1 VTRGAATPAAA
12 TPAARPRS
20 WVVALEVDEDP
31 DGPDLDVKAVA
42 RRMEAVA
49 GIHPSSAGGRR
60 HSFLVRLDGQDA
72 ADALVAA
79 VSRFREA
86 PVRGGALLG
95 ARVVRSDDED
105 ATSGRRVVPRP
116 RILAAAACALLGA
129 AAMFALVQSGDG
141 HRSVTATRA
150 VSIGNLLS
158 NGSFEVA
165 SERVDKRG
173 LARGVTGWGDAHMT
187 LVSTPVHTGKR
198 AQRLQVGV
206 GRAGGLWF
214 EVPVEAGK
222 IYEQSGWIQVS
233 DIAGGSRVE
242 MMVEWYG
249 SDANMIDYH
258 VLALTSSDTALVR
271 RSQTV
276 QAPPHSARARYLV
289 NITGGGSLVVDG
301 AGLQVS
307 PPSPPAEMPAP
318 APAPAPAPTA
328 PDPARR

>member
-1 VTRGAATPAAA
+1 VNRGAATPAAR
-12 TPAARPRS
+12 TRS

-60 HSFLVRLDGQDA
+60 HSFLVRLDGLDP

-79 VSRFREA
+79 VARFREV

-95 ARVVRSDDED
+95 ARVVRSDGAGGARSE
-105 ATSGRRVVPRP
+105 RRGGTRV

-129 AAMFALVQSGDG
+129 AAMFALVQSGNER
-141 HRSVTATRA
+141 RSVTATRA

-187 LVSTPVHTGKR
+187 LVGTPVHSGKR
-198 AQRLQVGV
+198 AQRLDVGG
-206 GRAGGLWF
+206 GRSGGLWF

-222 IYEQSGWIQVS
+222 TYEQSGWIQVN
-233 DIAGGSRVE
+233 DIGSGSRAE
-242 MMVEWYG
+242 MIVEWYG

-258 VLALTSSDTALVR
+258 VLALTSPDTALVR

-276 QAPPHSARARYLV
+276 QAPPTSARARYLV
-289 NITGGGSLVVDG
+289 NITSGGSLVVDG
-301 AGLQVS
+301 AGLQV
-307 PPSPPAEMPAP
+307 PPTAPAEAPGAAP
-318 APAPAPAPTA
+318 ASASTA